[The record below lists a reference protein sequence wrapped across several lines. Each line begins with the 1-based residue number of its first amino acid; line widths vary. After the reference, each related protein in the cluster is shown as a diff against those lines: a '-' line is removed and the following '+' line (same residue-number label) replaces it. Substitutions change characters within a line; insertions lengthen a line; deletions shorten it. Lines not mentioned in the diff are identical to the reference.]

1 MYERTGTLVQQK
13 FREYLFP
20 TIMTSVAVSLA
31 SVVDSVIVGNLL
43 GDKALA
49 AVGLCSPVIYCLNTI
64 YMLFGIGGITL
75 AAVAKGKRQNEEA
88 DAAFSTTIVLGFLAQ
103 CLFVAVVFIF
113 MTPLTTRLAG
123 GTGELQ
129 ELTAAYLRPL
139 LLTGPAM
146 MLSMGAALFIR
157 TDSRPKL
164 SAAIS
169 LTANIIN
176 LILDYCLIRF
186 FSFGIAGA
194 GLSTSLGYILGTLFV
209 IPYLLSPQ
217 RSFHF
222 RLPSKDLFS
231 RLGKIF
237 TVGLP
242 KALTNFT
249 GLFRSI
255 VLNALVM
262 ANLGSLGMATMT
274 VCINLLMIANIFV
287 GGTSD
292 TLLPIVATLYG
303 ERDYFG
309 VRAAVKS
316 AYWILVCACLA
327 LALGFIIWPAT
338 VGGWFGID
346 SPEALAVL
354 KPALR
359 LFALCLPFYGLNMLL
374 QNFYNTTGR
383 EKLASLMAAVD
394 GFVYVC
400 FYAAVFVRINANL
413 IWLCYC
419 AAEIT
424 TLASALV
431 IGRIIKGR
439 ENISG
444 VLLLAE
450 DESTDPCWDLTIPAD
465 SRSALGVSAEAID
478 FCTQAGVD
486 PISANRLGVAV
497 EEMAGNVAAYN
508 QEKPKVFID
517 ILLRVTGDEVVL
529 RLRDNGTAFDPTS
542 YQPEEAQTLT
552 TSGIEVIKKLASH
565 LEYDRQLGF
574 NITIIRIACRL
585 LDNPGPSA

>member
-1 MYERTGTLVQQK
+1 MYERTGTLVQKK

-43 GDKALA
+43 GDRALA

-75 AAVAKGKRQNEEA
+75 AAIAKGKRQNDEA
-88 DAAFSTTIVLGFLAQ
+88 DATFSTTIILGFLAQ

-113 MTPLTTRLAG
+113 MTPLTTRLADG
-123 GTGELQ
+123 PGELQ
-129 ELTAAYLRPL
+129 ELTATYLRPL

-146 MLSMGAALFIR
+146 MLSMGTALFIR

-164 SAAIS
+164 SASIS
-169 LTANIIN
+169 LTANIVN

-186 FSFGIAGA
+186 FNFGIAGA
-194 GLSTSLGYILGTLFV
+194 GLSTSLGYIIGILL
-209 IPYLLSPQ
+209 ILPYLLSPQ

-222 RLPSKDLFS
+222 RSPSRDLFR

-242 KALTNFT
+242 KALTSFT

-262 ANLGSLGMATMT
+262 AHLGSLGMSAMT
-274 VCINLLMIANIFV
+274 VCINLLMITNIFV

-309 VRAAVKS
+309 IRAAVKS
-316 AYWILVCACLA
+316 AYRILTCACLA
-327 LALGFIIWPAT
+327 LALCFILWPAT
-338 VGGWFGID
+338 IAGWFGID
-346 SPEALAVL
+346 SPEALTIL

-359 LFALCLPFYGLNMLL
+359 LFSLCLPFFGLNMLL

-383 EKLASLMAAVD
+383 EKLASFMATVD

-400 FYAAVFVRINANL
+400 FYAALFVQLDANL
-413 IWLCYC
+413 IWLCYF
-419 AAEIT
+419 AAEVT
-424 TLASALV
+424 TLISALV
-431 IGRIIKGR
+431 IGRLIKRR

-444 VLLLAE
+444 ILLLTE
-450 DESTDPCWDLTIPAD
+450 DESTDLRWDLTIPAD
-465 SRSALGVSAEAID
+465 TQNALGVSAAAIN
-478 FCTQAGVD
+478 FCTEAGVD
-486 PISANRLGVAV
+486 PRSANRLGVAV
-497 EEMAGNVAAYN
+497 EEMAVNVATYN
-508 QEKPKVFID
+508 QEKHRVFVD
-517 ILLRVTGDEVVL
+517 LLLRVTPEEVIL
-529 RLRDNGTAFDPTS
+529 RLRDNGVAFDPTT
-542 YQPEEAQTLT
+542 YQPEETQTLA
-552 TSGIEVIKKLASH
+552 TSGIEVIKKLASY

-574 NITIIRIACRL
+574 NVAIIRIARHRL
-585 LDNPGPSA
+585 